1 MFNQFLRHRANKTV
15 PPKVLKERFMIEAR
29 ALKFERHHFLFE
41 TFDRKLQQYIEAD
54 LVAYSNRV
62 LKEANNPKRYEKL
75 RDSFAVLTFDELE
88 AGFVVFLVPLVSSIF
103 LFGYEWILTL
113 KDALVFIIAFQ
124 KYIELKKKRCLPNI

>member
-1 MFNQFLRHRANKTV
+1 MFSQFLRHRANKTV

-75 RDSFAVLTFDELE
+75 CDSFAVLTFDELE

-103 LFGYEWILTL
+103 LFGYEWILSL
-113 KDALVFIIAFQ
+113 KDVLVFMIVFQ
-124 KYIELKKKRCLPNI
+124 KYIELKKKRCIPNI